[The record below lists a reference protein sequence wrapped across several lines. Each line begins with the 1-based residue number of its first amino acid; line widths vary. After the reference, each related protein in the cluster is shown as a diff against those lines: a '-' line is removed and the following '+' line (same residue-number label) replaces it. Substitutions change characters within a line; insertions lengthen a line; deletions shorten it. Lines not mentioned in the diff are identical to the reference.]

1 MKIVIIQEAGR
12 HEKNKNFRESLCLHR
27 ALSRIEE
34 VESKVWGLNYPDF
47 NMSFSEIEQWADVIF
62 VIENYTSDWLPINE
76 ISNSKKLKIFWSIDS
91 HCVLEQHKQLCRLLN
106 IDILLN
112 STESYLPNFDGLV
125 KKSYWFPNSYPGE
138 LIFPKNIEKTVD
150 IGFCG
155 NVLNRGHVIDSL
167 DKYDIKKDIFVI
179 GDDMVDV
186 INSYKIHLNCNIS
199 NDINYRTFETTGC
212 GTFLLTNYT
221 PGLEKLFDIGKEIV
235 VYNDLNDLDN
245 KVEYYLENEEEREK
259 IAKAGYE
266 RSKKDHTYFE
276 RTKNLIDII
285 KNNENE
291 NENI

>member
-12 HEKNKNFRESLCLHR
+12 HEGNKNFRESLCLHK

-34 VESKVWGLNYPDF
+34 VESKVWGLNYTDF

-91 HCVLEQHKQLCRLLN
+91 HCVLEQHRELCRILN

-112 STESYLPNFDGLV
+112 STESYLPKFDGLV
-125 KKSYWFPNSYPGE
+125 KKSYWFPNSYSDE
-138 LIFPKNIEKTVD
+138 LIFPKNIKKTVD

-155 NVLNRGHVIDSL
+155 NVLNRGHVINSL

-212 GTFLLTNYT
+212 ETFLLTNYT

-245 KVEYYLENEEEREK
+245 KVKYYLENEEERK
-259 IAKAGYE
+259 LIAKAGYE

-276 RTKNLIDII
+276 RAKILIDII
-285 KNNENE
+285 KNNENK